1 MEQFVKAS
9 YTIQHLLHRYDQLKR
24 LKNEL
29 AFRFGLWMMIDL
41 VLGFIA
47 SEIVRK
53 EASEE
58 KLAEVALHGADQGME
73 FIETYVAQ
81 QM

>member
-1 MEQFVKAS
+1 MDSWNGESPLHSVRLQFQMKEKWDLS
-9 YTIQHLLHRYDQLKR
+9 
-24 LKNEL
+24 NL
-29 AFRFGLWMMIDL
+29 A
-41 VLGFIA
+41 FIA

-73 FIETYVAQ
+73 FIET
-81 QM
+81 